1 MTLNVFS
8 SSVETYNG
16 TVNTTTA
23 LGPIGFDCYEVVTAA
38 STANFTNNITFAQ
51 SSGSSLPSWL
61 TFDTSTANVSISN
74 PSAVSNDTYTI
85 TNTYTGVLRST
96 FTLETNAIIS
106 LAEEVVTNTT
116 TNTTNTTDTTDTT
129 NRNTTSNNENNSDD
143 DHCMSASSE
152 ELCILYIVLI
162 AVGAFILIAV
172 LVFSIY
178 CKFKK
183 PKTDMTRV
191 NQFECMEPDDNQ
203 VQNRQALRQ
212 ENNGPNAED
221 LVIHK
226 TTDARDNQV

>member
-16 TVNTTTA
+16 TVNSTTA

-85 TNTYTGVLRST
+85 TNTYTGVLGST
-96 FTLETNAIIS
+96 FTLQTNAIIS

-116 TNTTNTTDTTDTT
+116 
-129 NRNTTSNNENNSDD
+129 SNNENNSDD
-143 DHCMSASSE
+143 DHCMNASSGG
-152 ELCILYIVLI
+152 LCIFYIVLI
-162 AVGAFILIAV
+162 AFGAFILIAILV
-172 LVFSIY
+172 LSIY

-183 PKTDMTRV
+183 PRTDMTRV
-191 NQFECMEPDDNQ
+191 NQSECNEPDYNQ
-203 VQNRQALRQ
+203 VQNRQTLGQ

-221 LVIHK
+221 LGIHK
-226 TTDARDNQV
+226 ITDARIDQA

>member
-1 MTLNVFS
+1 MTVNVFS
-8 SSVETYNG
+8 SSVETFNG
-16 TVNTTTA
+16 TVNSTTA

-85 TNTYTGVLRST
+85 TNTYTGVLGST
-96 FTLETNAIIS
+96 FTLQTNAIIS

-116 TNTTNTTDTTDTT
+116 
-129 NRNTTSNNENNSDD
+129 SNNENNSDD
-143 DHCMSASSE
+143 DHCMNASSE
-152 ELCILYIVLI
+152 GLCIFYIVLI
-162 AVGAFILIAV
+162 AVGAFILIAILV
-172 LVFSIY
+172 LSIY

-183 PKTDMTRV
+183 PRTDMARV
-191 NQFECMEPDDNQ
+191 NQFECDEQDNNQ
-203 VQNRQALRQ
+203 VQNIQTLRQ

-221 LVIHK
+221 LGIHK
-226 TTDARDNQV
+226 ITDARVNQV